1 MKIGNFDYIAVDE
14 SNGAGPCPGDYGI
27 RSSVQPQELTYYSNI
42 GDDQLPSIS
51 LIVLGLQG
59 PLPGLRRRILGFL
72 RLSLGQLELMFQV
85 LEFEGRLGDF
95 SPQVLDFPHFL
106 VRTAPTA
113 PTNTLSAREK
123 RMARIRGDIHPLA
136 PHKTLRPEAKVD
148 DSFLANKKDKRTMK
162 HSAFVSKVEKAN
174 KKPLKRRRPNKKLI
188 TTMESLAD
196 ALPDLDENTQTLEQ
210 LREGKVRHKSLKSR
224 PGALKRKE
232 KVVRGEMQRF
242 GASMAA
248 LASVPAASAAV
259 PASKMAVEKPAAAET
274 DEATPNATANRWAAL
289 RKHIS
294 STMEQN
300 PAFST

>member
-1 MKIGNFDYIAVDE
+1 
-14 SNGAGPCPGDYGI
+14 
-27 RSSVQPQELTYYSNI
+27 
-42 GDDQLPSIS
+42 
-51 LIVLGLQG
+51 
-59 PLPGLRRRILGFL
+59 
-72 RLSLGQLELMFQV
+72 
-85 LEFEGRLGDF
+85 
-95 SPQVLDFPHFL
+95 
-106 VRTAPTA
+106 
-113 PTNTLSAREK
+113 
-123 RMARIRGDIHPLA
+123 MARIRGDIHPLA

-148 DSFLANKKDKRTMK
+148 DSFLTNKKDKRTMK

-174 KKPLKRRRPNKKLI
+174 KKPLKRRRPNKKLV

-196 ALPDLDENTQTLEQ
+196 ALPDLDESTQTLEQ

-248 LASVPAASAAV
+248 LASVPAATSTAA
-259 PASKMAVEKPAAAET
+259 PAGAMAVEKPAAAET
-274 DEATPNATANRWAAL
+274 EEATPNATANRWAAL

>member
-1 MKIGNFDYIAVDE
+1 M
-14 SNGAGPCPGDYGI
+14 
-27 RSSVQPQELTYYSNI
+27 
-42 GDDQLPSIS
+42 
-51 LIVLGLQG
+51 
-59 PLPGLRRRILGFL
+59 
-72 RLSLGQLELMFQV
+72 
-85 LEFEGRLGDF
+85 
-95 SPQVLDFPHFL
+95 
-106 VRTAPTA
+106 APTA
-113 PTNTLSAREK
+113 PTKTLSAREK

-148 DSFLANKKDKRTMK
+148 DSFLTNKKDKRTMK

-174 KKPLKRRRPNKKLI
+174 KKPLKRRRPNKKLV

-196 ALPDLDENTQTLEQ
+196 ALPDLDEGAPTLEQ

-248 LASVPAASAAV
+248 LASVPAAPAPVV
-259 PASKMAVEKPAAAET
+259 PVAPAGAMAVEGSAEPDAAP
-274 DEATPNATANRWAAL
+274 DATSSRWAAL
-289 RKHIS
+289 RRHIS

-300 PAFST
+300 PAFSK

>member
-1 MKIGNFDYIAVDE
+1 M
-14 SNGAGPCPGDYGI
+14 GI
-27 RSSVQPQELTYYSNI
+27 FEARPSSKLTNTFH
-42 GDDQLPSIS
+42 
-51 LIVLGLQG
+51 V
-59 PLPGLRRRILGFL
+59 
-72 RLSLGQLELMFQV
+72 RLSHCARQHSTLETTKPSASNPSTHTRNETLFTM
-85 LEFEGRLGDF
+85 
-95 SPQVLDFPHFL
+95 
-106 VRTAPTA
+106 APTA
-113 PTNTLSAREK
+113 PTKTLSAREK

-148 DSFLANKKDKRTMK
+148 DSFLTNKKDKRTMK

-174 KKPLKRRRPNKKLI
+174 KKPLKRRRPNKKLV

-196 ALPDLDENTQTLEQ
+196 ALPDLDEGAPTLEQ

-248 LASVPAASAAV
+248 LASVPAAPAPASPASPAV
-259 PASKMAVEKPAAAET
+259 PAGAMAVEGSANGSAAPDAKP
-274 DEATPNATANRWAAL
+274 DATSSRWAAL
-289 RKHIS
+289 RRHIS

-300 PAFST
+300 PAFSK

>member
-1 MKIGNFDYIAVDE
+1 M
-14 SNGAGPCPGDYGI
+14 
-27 RSSVQPQELTYYSNI
+27 
-42 GDDQLPSIS
+42 
-51 LIVLGLQG
+51 
-59 PLPGLRRRILGFL
+59 
-72 RLSLGQLELMFQV
+72 
-85 LEFEGRLGDF
+85 
-95 SPQVLDFPHFL
+95 
-106 VRTAPTA
+106 APTA
-113 PTNTLSAREK
+113 PTKTLSAREK

-148 DSFLANKKDKRTMK
+148 DSFLTNKKDKRTMK

-174 KKPLKRRRPNKKLI
+174 KKPLKRRRPNKKLV

-196 ALPDLDENTQTLEQ
+196 ALPDLDEGAPTLEQ

-248 LASVPAASAAV
+248 LASVPAAPAPVAPAV
-259 PASKMAVEKPAAAET
+259 AMAVEGSAEGSAAPDAAP
-274 DEATPNATANRWAAL
+274 DATSSRWAAL
-289 RKHIS
+289 RRHIS

-300 PAFST
+300 PAFSK

>member
-1 MKIGNFDYIAVDE
+1 
-14 SNGAGPCPGDYGI
+14 
-27 RSSVQPQELTYYSNI
+27 Q
-42 GDDQLPSIS
+42 
-51 LIVLGLQG
+51 
-59 PLPGLRRRILGFL
+59 
-72 RLSLGQLELMFQV
+72 
-85 LEFEGRLGDF
+85 
-95 SPQVLDFPHFL
+95 
-106 VRTAPTA
+106 APTA
-113 PTNTLSAREK
+113 PTKTLSAREK

-136 PHKTLRPEAKVD
+136 PHKTLRPEAQVD
-148 DSFLANKKDKRTMK
+148 DSFLTNKKDKRTMK

-174 KKPLKRRRPNKKLI
+174 KKPLKRRRPNKKLV

-196 ALPDLDENTQTLEQ
+196 ALPDLDAGAQTLEQ

-248 LASVPAASAAV
+248 LASVPAAAA
-259 PASKMAVEKPAAAET
+259 PARAMAVEKSGAAPAGNAAP
-274 DEATPNATANRWAAL
+274 DATASRWAAL

>member
-1 MKIGNFDYIAVDE
+1 M
-14 SNGAGPCPGDYGI
+14 
-27 RSSVQPQELTYYSNI
+27 
-42 GDDQLPSIS
+42 
-51 LIVLGLQG
+51 
-59 PLPGLRRRILGFL
+59 
-72 RLSLGQLELMFQV
+72 
-85 LEFEGRLGDF
+85 
-95 SPQVLDFPHFL
+95 
-106 VRTAPTA
+106 APTA
-113 PTNTLSAREK
+113 PTKTLSAREK

-136 PHKTLRPEAKVD
+136 PHKTLRPEAQVD
-148 DSFLANKKDKRTMK
+148 EGFLTTKKDKRTMK

-174 KKPLKRRRPNKKLI
+174 KKPLKRRRPNKKLV

-196 ALPDLDENTQTLEQ
+196 ALPELEEGAQTLEQ

-232 KVVRGEMQRF
+232 KIVRGEMQRF

-248 LASVPAASAAV
+248 LSSVPAATAA
-259 PASKMAVEKPAAAET
+259 PASNMAVEDPATTAGTES
-274 DEATPNATANRWAAL
+274 ATPNATASRWAAL